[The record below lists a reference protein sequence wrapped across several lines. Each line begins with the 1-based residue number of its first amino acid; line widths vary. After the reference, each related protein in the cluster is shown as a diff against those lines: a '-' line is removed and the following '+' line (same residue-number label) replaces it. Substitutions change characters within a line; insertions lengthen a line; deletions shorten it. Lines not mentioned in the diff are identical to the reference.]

1 MTNHYA
7 VLGLGISAT
16 PEQIK
21 SAYRQRARRVHPDF
35 GHKEARDFHAVQA
48 AYQVL
53 SDPIKRAEY
62 DRALR
67 DWLATIGKVLCDRCG
82 VANHVPSI
90 PAGFHPSCGSC
101 GARLPINETQRRATA
116 RAALT
121 HQVLGLVED
130 VGGEVL
136 AVARDAAVEGLEHLR
151 HKLGIRNHGRRR

>member
-7 VLGLGISAT
+7 VLGLGFEAS
-16 PEQIK
+16 PEEIK
-21 SAYRQRARRVHPDF
+21 SAHRQRARHVHPDV

-53 SDPIKRAEY
+53 SDPRKRAEY
-62 DRALR
+62 DCAFRE
-67 DWLATIGKVLCDRCG
+67 WLLSVGRVLCTRCG

-90 PAGFHPSCGSC
+90 PAGFHPTCGSC
-101 GARLPINETQRRATA
+101 GARLHIDEAQRRFTA

-121 HQVLGLVED
+121 HQAVGLVED

-136 AVARDAAVEGLEHLR
+136 AMVKDVAVEGIGRLR
-151 HKLGIRNHGRRR
+151 ERLGIRTHGRRC

>member
-7 VLGLGISAT
+7 VLGIGSAAS
-16 PEQIK
+16 PEAIK
-21 SAYRQRARRVHPDF
+21 SAYRQKARRVHPDA

-53 SDPIKRAEY
+53 SDPRRRAEY
-62 DRALR
+62 DRAFR
-67 DWLATIGKVLCDRCG
+67 EWLLSVGRVLCERCG

-90 PAGFHPSCGSC
+90 PAGFHPTCGSC
-101 GARLPINETQRRATA
+101 GMRLHIDEAQRRFTA

-121 HQVLGLVED
+121 HQVVGLVED

-136 AVARDAAVEGLEHLR
+136 SMVKDAAVEGLARLR
-151 HKLGIRNHGRRR
+151 ERLGIRTYRGRR